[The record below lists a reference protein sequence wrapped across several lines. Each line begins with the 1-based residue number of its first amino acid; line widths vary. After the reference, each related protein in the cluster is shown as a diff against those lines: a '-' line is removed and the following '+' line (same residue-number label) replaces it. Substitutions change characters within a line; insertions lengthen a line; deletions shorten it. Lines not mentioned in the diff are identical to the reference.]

1 MNVYDP
7 SSDVGSTST
16 QALRL
21 QSLSNVG
28 EPGLW
33 VFRVG
38 EGDIQ
43 SGGEYG
49 TKGRPRSHAPPPKQH
64 NIIPMPMEC
73 IHAYNMYMCT
83 YLYYDKHVY
92 ICTHTS
98 QSSCICIIL

>member
-1 MNVYDP
+1 MNIYNP

-16 QALRL
+16 HALRL

-49 TKGRPRSHAPPPKQH
+49 TKGRPRSHAPLS
-64 NIIPMPMEC
+64 NIILFLCLWSVHPC
-73 IHAYNMYMCT
+73 I
-83 YLYYDKHVY
+83 
-92 ICTHTS
+92 
-98 QSSCICIIL
+98 